1 MNTDNSSLFK
11 YTLDFLYS
19 VEHESMIKK
28 KKYLA
33 NPFQYDEC

>member
-1 MNTDNSSLFK
+1 MNTDNSSLFN
-11 YTLDFLYS
+11 YTFDFLYS

-28 KKYLA
+28 KYLA